1 MCGICGFVSKRE
13 VSLSDLKA
21 MNDNI
26 IHRGPDDHGEE
37 LYSGRNGYCIGL
49 AQRRLSILDL
59 SELGHQP
66 MHSKDGR
73 LTVVYN
79 GEIYNFREL
88 KERLSGYPFIS
99 ECDTE
104 VILAA
109 YEKWGK
115 NCVNQF
121 NGMFAIGLYD
131 RETNEL
137 FLARDRIGKKPLYY
151 WMDTEKKS
159 IVFASEL
166 KAIMCC
172 PGLKKDLN
180 PSVISRYLY
189 QQYINAPETILN
201 NVYKLEPGSILTFH
215 EGELLVEK
223 YWDVMGIY
231 DENQGKIISD
241 YEEAKDGL
249 KKILRE
255 AVRLR
260 MVADVPVGALLSGGY
275 DSSLVTA
282 IAQEISGSKPVRTF
296 SIGFNEKTLNEAQ
309 YAKKVSDYLGTSH
322 TELYCTEK
330 ELFELLEDV
339 PYYFDEPFADPSL
352 IPTMAVSRLARESV
366 TVSLSGDGGDEFFCG
381 YGYYEQVRIAQKLD
395 LIGAIVHSAGRL
407 THLEDK
413 LPLAVKIISQNR
425 KPYFKTQLRSDT
437 YRDCVENM
445 LPNQEKLDVKY
456 SEEHYVKI
464 RNWQVRRMLLD
475 MDSYLSG
482 GILTKVDRASM
493 RYSLECRCPILDKNV
508 MEYSFRLP
516 HAFKYDN
523 RNGKKILKDITH
535 DYISQ
540 EIMDR
545 PKMGFNIPLDQWM
558 RGVLK
563 EKIRAYADVDYLKK
577 QAVFEPDYCNRI
589 INFYLSNG
597 NVGNNS
603 GKNYQNIC
611 WNFFLF
617 QLWYERWIK

>member
-21 MNDNI
+21 MNDNM

-309 YAKKVSDYLGTSH
+309 YAKKKYR
-322 TELYCTEK
+322 
-330 ELFELLEDV
+330 
-339 PYYFDEPFADPSL
+339 
-352 IPTMAVSRLARESV
+352 IIW
-366 TVSLSGDGGDEFFCG
+366 
-381 YGYYEQVRIAQKLD
+381 EQVIQSFIARRKNCLNS
-395 LIGAIVHSAGRL
+395 LKMFL
-407 THLEDK
+407 T
-413 LPLAVKIISQNR
+413 
-425 KPYFKTQLRSDT
+425 
-437 YRDCVENM
+437 
-445 LPNQEKLDVKY
+445 
-456 SEEHYVKI
+456 
-464 RNWQVRRMLLD
+464 
-475 MDSYLSG
+475 
-482 GILTKVDRASM
+482 ILT
-493 RYSLECRCPILDKNV
+493 N
-508 MEYSFRLP
+508 RLQI
-516 HAFKYDN
+516 HRLF
-523 RNGKKILKDITH
+523 L
-535 DYISQ
+535 
-540 EIMDR
+540 
-545 PKMGFNIPLDQWM
+545 QWQYQD
-558 RGVLK
+558 LP
-563 EKIRAYADVDYLKK
+563 EKALR
-577 QAVFEPDYCNRI
+577 
-589 INFYLSNG
+589 
-597 NVGNNS
+597 
-603 GKNYQNIC
+603 
-611 WNFFLF
+611 
-617 QLWYERWIK
+617 

>member
-1 MCGICGFVSKRE
+1 
-13 VSLSDLKA
+13 
-21 MNDNI
+21 MNDSM

-37 LYSGRNGYCIGL
+37 LHSGRNGYCIGL

-66 MHSKDGR
+66 MNSKDGR
-73 LTVVYN
+73 FTVVYN

-88 KERLSGYPFIS
+88 KEKLAGYPFIS

-104 VILAA
+104 IILAA

-121 NGMFAIGLYD
+121 NGMFAFGLYD

-151 WMDTEKKS
+151 WNDSEKKS
-159 IVFASEL
+159 IVFSSEL
-166 KAIMCC
+166 KAIMRC
-172 PGLKKDLN
+172 PGFTRELN
-180 PSVISRYLY
+180 TSVIPRYLY
-189 QQYINAPETILN
+189 QQYINGSETIFN

-215 EGELLVEK
+215 EGRIIIEK
-223 YWDVMGIY
+223 YWDVMEIY
-231 DENQGKIISD
+231 NESQDKIISD

-249 KKILRE
+249 KKVLRE

-275 DSSLVTA
+275 DSSLITA
-282 IAQEISGSKPVRTF
+282 IAQEISGSTAVRTF
-296 SIGFNEKTLNEAQ
+296 SIGFDEKNLNEAE
-309 YAKKVSDYLGTSH
+309 YAKRVSDYLGTSH

-339 PYYFDEPFADPSL
+339 PYFFDEPFADPSL
-352 IPTMAVSRLARESV
+352 IPTMVVSRLARESV

-381 YGYYEQVRIAQKLD
+381 YGYYDQVRIAQKLD
-395 LIGAIVHSAGRL
+395 WMGAIVHGASKF
-407 THLEDK
+407 THLEHR
-413 LPLAVKIISQNR
+413 LPLAVRIISQNR
-425 KPYFKTQLRSDT
+425 KPYTKTQIRSDT
-437 YRDCVENM
+437 YRDCVERM
-445 LPNQEKLDVKY
+445 LLSQTKMEVKY
-456 SEEHYVKI
+456 SEEHYAKI

-508 MEYSFRLP
+508 MEYSFCLP
-516 HAFKYDN
+516 HAFKYSN
-523 RNGKKILKDITH
+523 RSGKKILKDITH
-535 DYISQ
+535 EYIPQ
-540 EIMDR
+540 EMMER

-558 RGVLK
+558 RGGLK
-563 EKIRAYADVDYLKK
+563 EKIKAYADTDYLKK
-577 QAVFEPDYCNRI
+577 QNVFEPGYCNQI

-597 NVGNNS
+597 NIGNNS
-603 GKNYQNIC
+603 GQNYQNIC

-617 QLWYERWIK
+617 QLWYERWMK